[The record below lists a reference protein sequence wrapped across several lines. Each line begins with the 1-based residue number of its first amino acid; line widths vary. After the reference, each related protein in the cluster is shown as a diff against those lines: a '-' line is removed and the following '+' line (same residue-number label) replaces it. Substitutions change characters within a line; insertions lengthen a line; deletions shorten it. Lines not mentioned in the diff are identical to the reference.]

1 MIIKNVKGWCK
12 ITKRFIYS
20 IATGLFILITLGLFA
35 LGPAFYNVNPYQF
48 YLLGAIFLAY
58 FFGVLPALIFAL
70 GGTFFAN
77 YWFVFPYGEFIFNF
91 HDLQIWALN
100 FLVSFTCII
109 LIEYLQRERYK
120 SKLLLLV
127 ANTRYLI
134 LLHRDNELMNI
145 LKKENNV

>member
-12 ITKRFIYS
+12 TTKNFIYS

-35 LGPAFYNVNPYQF
+35 LGPAFYIVNPYQF
-48 YLLGAIFLAY
+48 YFLAAIFLAY
-58 FFGVLPALIFAL
+58 FFGFLPALIFAL
-70 GGTFFAN
+70 SGTLFAN
-77 YWFVFPYGEFIFNF
+77 YWFVFPFGKFVFNF
-91 HDLQIWALN
+91 QDLQVWALN
-100 FLVSFTCII
+100 FLVGFACII

-127 ANTRYLI
+127 SNTRYLI